1 MYDIKNV
8 QRKIRQNQRKIDDIN
23 DVMLSNKV
31 DGLLDDE
38 NNQNYKKVVIKF
50 EEKKRELISEN
61 EELSNQIYQTKQTN
75 KWVNWIDD
83 FKGKIKDLN
92 DKLTYEDKKQFLS
105 GVVDKIL
112 IKTVDKQTHSLEIIF
127 NSPYVNDKL
136 EWNVKV
142 NQRKGIR

>member
-1 MYDIKNV
+1 
-8 QRKIRQNQRKIDDIN
+8 
-23 DVMLSNKV
+23 
-31 DGLLDDE
+31 
-38 NNQNYKKVVIKF
+38 
-50 EEKKRELISEN
+50 
-61 EELSNQIYQTKQTN
+61 KQTN

-83 FKGKIKDLN
+83 FKGKIKDLKN

-136 EWNVKV
+136 EWNVKGKPKKGYKV
-142 NQRKGIR
+142 IEGVKNFVFEYQQIDGPKLGTKKNRKVS